1 MLQNSKLFLVSPY
14 LCESMSICS
23 NKWGEGI
30 RAFPHKFHYGNCY
43 CSYIWI
49 CSWKYLIGQPDLN
62 IDLGLEMKPTLRGC
76 GP

>member
-30 RAFPHKFHYGNCY
+30 RAFPHKFHYGLLFY
-43 CSYIWI
+43 
-49 CSWKYLIGQPDLN
+49 
-62 IDLGLEMKPTLRGC
+62 GLLFLHLDMFLEV
-76 GP
+76 